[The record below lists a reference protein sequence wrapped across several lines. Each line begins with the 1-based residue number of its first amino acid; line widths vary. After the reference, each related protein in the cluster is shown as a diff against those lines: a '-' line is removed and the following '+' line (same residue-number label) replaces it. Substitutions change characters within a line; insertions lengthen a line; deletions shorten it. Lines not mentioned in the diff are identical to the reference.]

1 MRREYGVDV
10 LEPFV
15 PKSVKVAEAPAK
27 GRSILTHAPRSR
39 SAEAYREL
47 AALLLSKKAKRS

>member
-1 MRREYGVDV
+1 GVKV

-27 GRSILTHAPRSR
+27 GRSIITHAPSSR
-39 SAEAYREL
+39 SAIAYREL
-47 AALLLSKKAKRS
+47 AAQLLGRNGRR